1 MEILRQ
7 LSLFTGYGGFELGL
21 RLAGVNFR
29 TVGYVEIDEY
39 CQQVIQNRIR
49 DGLLDWAP
57 IIRDVRTADF
67 RPLAGLVDLITAGF
81 PCQPHSVAGKRAG
94 AADRRNLW
102 PDTLRA
108 VREARPG
115 YVLLEN
121 AGVHL
126 RNGGQPAYAYTVL
139 ADLAQVGYN
148 AKWGLVSAQD
158 AGAPHLRERWFCF
171 AYPDRQRC
179 QDPGRAEPGTQ
190 RTQPGPD
197 GRPAVVGAHAG
208 CRRRRAVQPD
218 LPQGQRYPE
227 RLPGP
232 AADSDRPRCEER
244 RALPGRSEESAADF
258 PAANA
263 EGPGRR
269 RRSGGRPG
277 NPAQS
282 EPECGNAAAPD
293 AAGRPDGWAGPPRE
307 IAGGVPWW
315 GVEPDLVR
323 MVHGGAHR
331 VDRVRALGNGIVPA
345 VVAVFLDGIGVT
357 RVKPGQQGNEPTFS

>member
-108 VREARPG
+108 LRETRPR

-139 ADLAQVGYN
+139 ADLAALGYN

-158 AGAPHLRERWFCF
+158 TGAPHLRERWFCF

-179 QDPGRAEPGTQ
+179 QDPGRAGPGTQ

-197 GRPAVVGAHAG
+197 RRPAVVGAHAG
-208 CRRRRAVQPD
+208 RRRRRAVQPD

-232 AADSDRPRCEER
+232 AAHADRPRCEER
-244 RALPGRSEESAADF
+244 RAVSGRSEESAADF
-258 PAANA
+258 LAANA

-277 NPAQS
+277 NPAS
-282 EPECGNAAAPD
+282 PNLNVVVRLLPTRRASRPG
-293 AAGRPDGWAGPPRE
+293 GPDGHGKLPEVFP
-307 IAGGVPWW
+307 GGGLNPTWCEWFMGAPIGWTGLEPLATESYRRWW
-315 GVEPDLVR
+315 R
-323 MVHGGAHR
+323 S
-331 VDRVRALGNGIVPA
+331 
-345 VVAVFLDGIGVT
+345 FLT
-357 RVKPGQQGNEPTFS
+357 ASE

>member
-1 MEILRQ
+1 MPMLRQ

-67 RPLAGLVDLITAGF
+67 RPLAGLVDLFTAGF
-81 PCQPHSVAGKRAG
+81 PCQPHSVAGRRAG

-108 VREARPG
+108 LRETRPRC
-115 YVLLEN
+115 VLLEN

-139 ADLAQVGYN
+139 ADLAALGYN

-158 AGAPHLRERWFCF
+158 TGAPHLRERWFCF

-179 QDPGRAEPGTQ
+179 QDSGRAEPGTQ
-190 RTQPGPD
+190 RTKPGPEC
-197 GRPAVVGAHAG
+197 RPAFVGAHAG
-208 CRRRRAVQPD
+208 CRGRREEQPD

-227 RLPGP
+227 GLPGP
-232 AADSDRPRCEER
+232 TAHADRPRCEER
-244 RALPGRSEESAADF
+244 RAVSGRSKESAADCL
-258 PAANA
+258 AAHP

-269 RRSGGRPG
+269 RQHAARPG

-282 EPECGNAAAPD
+282 EPECCCAAAPD
-293 AAGRPDGWAGPPRE
+293 AAGQPDGWAGPPRE